1 MNAIQDAV
9 IFLLNVVIEHNPT
22 SAHANDAMRKVENI
36 FAEEDEN
43 EKKLVDAINARMR
56 TIDQRI
62 TEQAEKASSFG
73 AHLDE
78 KDPSFGG
85 QDAPPAGVHE
95 PSTIHLGDT
104 IELPPPIAPWERSK

>member
-1 MNAIQDAV
+1 MNAMQDAV

-43 EKKLVDAINARMR
+43 EKKLVDAINARMHR
-56 TIDQRI
+56 
-62 TEQAEKASSFG
+62 
-73 AHLDE
+73 DE

-85 QDAPPAGVHE
+85 QDAPPAGVGPTNLEE
-95 PSTIHLGDT
+95 PGNEAVSIQLVSSS
-104 IELPPPIAPWERSK
+104 RKS

>member
-1 MNAIQDAV
+1 MNAMQDAV

-43 EKKLVDAINARMR
+43 EKKLVDAINAR
-56 TIDQRI
+56 I

-73 AHLDE
+73 AHRDE

-85 QDAPPAGVHE
+85 QDASPAGVGPTNLEE
-95 PSTIHLGDT
+95 PGNEAVSIQLVSSS
-104 IELPPPIAPWERSK
+104 RKS